1 MVTMCLSIRFYSL
14 CLDGDQKS
22 PGDLLHSIL
31 SKSKYSL
38 MSNSWNVDGWFWRFG
53 RVTVI

>member
-31 SKSKYSL
+31 SKSKHSL